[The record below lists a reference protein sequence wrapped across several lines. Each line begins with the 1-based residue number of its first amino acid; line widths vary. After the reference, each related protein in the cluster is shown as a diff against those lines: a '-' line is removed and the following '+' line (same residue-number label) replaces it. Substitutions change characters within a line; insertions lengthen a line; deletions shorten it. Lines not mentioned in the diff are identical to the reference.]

1 MKVGIYKTTT
11 TVSSPVSIPL
21 SNPIDKFGDV
31 FKVDKPL
38 LENGIDEAEVI
49 QPEEDEPQNKFSI
62 QNYDGLSLN
71 LKWGLYSPRKQ
82 NVINDTQTIIEN
94 PFIESFTVS
103 KKRCSLEEVQNPNKN
118 IGTIVQ
124 TFSGLNGNSLKID
137 LEEDI
142 DRYLN
147 LDIKVTDNFNN
158 VHTGH
163 LIVSNYPAE
172 AKINNIYTASGFAYI
187 DYTGTSDLLGVNL
200 YGFTGTNIYGRL
212 TDSNEFR
219 DSNKVKT
226 LNENNSGRIPLYPKR
241 RFHVMACPY
250 DSAGES
256 SAISLVDGV
265 SPDAPSGFFFVPA
278 YDGLDQN
285 KLLGGENYEI
295 KVNYDWAQ
303 NPFVDIK
310 YSVFDTGNISSP
322 VSGYAGAIALDQG
335 FLADTVSSDIDD
347 ETKFL
352 FNNTMQWQR
361 DTETGT
367 MVEDSGEVYATGAGA
382 KWYDGCPRYSGENGI
397 YKYAYIDTSTC
408 QIKCVTMQE
417 IESGLCPVEGV
428 FSMPIDDPNSDEII
442 FQSGPNFSQKY
453 EKAST
458 YLKEVNQMPAVILT
472 KAQLNKIK
480 EFESVKG
487 WIGLRRKDVGCLDK
501 LFSSKVQNDIFF
513 NEIDFE
519 VDEAPSGYLD
529 KDGDERFFLKNDVGD
544 QWVWV
549 NSSGDHIYKY
559 AGSSGYYNQE
569 GQVNIQLEYIN
580 DLGEHISRDTQ
591 RLIFNRPKMIDV
603 ERQGEGG
610 DNLAITYNLENS
622 NYSGNIA
629 HPEITQVNV
638 YTGDTADYDL
648 SPDNLFWVSKPV
660 TTSGD
665 IASQA
670 GIESLQSTTTIKGV
684 DSTIKNIKVV
694 PADYLGEG
702 SVFNLSENFGDF
714 KVFKTFQVI
723 NYDLDP
729 HFEDQTQ
736 MIEVNFETP
745 TKNPVVTFGVS
756 TKNKEDPLQ
765 FLTAMMVGDPEE
777 DSVTFLLNQA
787 PPLTGYFI
795 DLTVTAGDDSN
806 D

>member
-21 SNPIDKFGDV
+21 SNPADKFGDV
-31 FKVDKPL
+31 FKVDKPF
-38 LENGIDEAEVI
+38 LENGTNEAEVI

-62 QNYDGLSLN
+62 QDYDGLTLN

-94 PFIESFTVS
+94 PFVESFTVS
-103 KKRCSLEEVQNPNKN
+103 KKRCSLEEVENPNKN
-118 IGTIVQ
+118 IGTVVQ
-124 TFSGLNGNSLKID
+124 TFSGLKANSLKID
-137 LEEDI
+137 LEKDI

-147 LDIKVTDNFNN
+147 LDIKVTDNFDN

-163 LIVSNYPAE
+163 LIVSNYPAQ

-187 DYTGTSDLLGVNL
+187 EYTGTNDLLGVNL

-212 TDSNEFR
+212 TDSSEFR
-219 DSNKVKT
+219 EGNKVKT

-241 RFHVMACPY
+241 RFHLMACPY

-256 SAISLVDGV
+256 NAISLVDGV
-265 SPDAPSGFFFVPA
+265 SPEAPSGFFFVPT
-278 YDGLDQN
+278 YNGLDQN
-285 KLLGGENYEI
+285 KLLGGRDYEI
-295 KVNYDWAQ
+295 KVNYDWVQ

-310 YSVFDTGNISSP
+310 YSVFDTGSISSP
-322 VSGYAGAIALDQG
+322 VSGYEGAIALDQG
-335 FLADTVSSDIDD
+335 LLADAISSDVED

-352 FNNTMQWQR
+352 FNNTMEWQR

-367 MVEDSGEVYATGAGA
+367 MIEDSGEVYGTGAGS

-458 YLKEVNQMPAVILT
+458 YLREVNQMPAVILT

-487 WIGLRRKDVGCLDK
+487 WIGLRRKDVGCLEK
-501 LFSSKVQNDIFF
+501 LFSTKVQNDIFF
-513 NEIDFE
+513 DEIDFDAE
-519 VDEAPSGYLD
+519 GAPSGYLD
-529 KDGDERFFLKNDVGD
+529 KDGDQRFFLSNDVGEN
-544 QWVWV
+544 WAWV

-569 GQVNIQLEYIN
+569 GQVNMQLEYVD
-580 DLGEHISRDTQ
+580 DLGQHISRDTQ
-591 RLIFNRPKMIDV
+591 RLTFQRPNLINIQ
-603 ERQGEGG
+603 RSEGDG
-610 DNLAITYNLENS
+610 DSITVVYDIENTT
-622 NYSGNIA
+622 YSGNIA
-629 HPEITQVNV
+629 HPEVTKIAVHTGSNPDYEVSDLNLFTELVPTELNGGVEALQTTITI
-638 YTGDTADYDL
+638 L
-648 SPDNLFWVSKPV
+648 PDNE
-660 TTSGD
+660 
-665 IASQA
+665 Q
-670 GIESLQSTTTIKGV
+670 LQ
-684 DSTIKNIKVV
+684 NIKLL
-694 PADYLGEG
+694 PYDYLGPG
-702 SVFNLSENFGDF
+702 SVFSFTEEFGDVPMY
-714 KVFKTFQVI
+714 KGSQIIEYSLDENYNSSSTTVDI
-723 NYDLDP
+723 NFPMPTQDP
-729 HFEDQTQ
+729 K
-736 MIEVNFETP
+736 I
-745 TKNPVVTFGVS
+745 TFGIS
-756 TKNKEDPLQ
+756 TKNTIDPPA
-765 FLTAMMVGDPEE
+765 FINAMMVGQAEE
-777 DSVTFLLNQA
+777 QSASFVLSQ
-787 PPLTGYFI
+787 PPPATGYFI
-795 DLTVTAGDDSN
+795 TLNVLGGNDADD
-806 D
+806 

>member
-21 SNPIDKFGDV
+21 SNPVDKFGDV

-163 LIVSNYPAE
+163 LVVSNYPAE

-219 DSNKVKT
+219 DGNKVKT
-226 LNENNSGRIPLYPKR
+226 LNENNSGRIPLYPRR

-256 SAISLVDGV
+256 NAISLVDGV
-265 SPDAPSGFFFVPA
+265 SPDAPSGFFFIPT
-278 YDGLDQN
+278 YDGLDQD

-295 KVNYDWAQ
+295 KVNYDWVQ

-458 YLKEVNQMPAVILT
+458 YLREVNQMPAVILT

-487 WIGLRRKDVGCLDK
+487 WIGLRRKDVGCLEK
-501 LFSSKVQNDIFF
+501 LFSSKIQNDIFF

-519 VDEAPSGYLD
+519 IDGAPSGYLD

-544 QWVWV
+544 QWAWV

-569 GQVNIQLEYIN
+569 RQVNMQLEYIN

-591 RLIFNRPKMIDV
+591 RLIFNRPKLINV
-603 ERQGEGG
+603 AKGEAEGG
-610 DNLAITYNLENS
+610 ILSLGYEVENTT
-622 NYSGNIA
+622 YSGNIA
-629 HPEITQVNV
+629 NPGITKIAVH
-638 YTGDTADYDL
+638 TGSDSLFEVSA
-648 SPDNLFWVSKPV
+648 DNLFSELIP
-660 TTSGD
+660 TETNG
-665 IASQA
+665 
-670 GIESLQSTTTIKGV
+670 GIEGLQKTATIIFGEESLDKIKLL
-684 DSTIKNIKVV
+684 
-694 PADYLGEG
+694 PYDYLGPGE
-702 SVFNLSENFGDF
+702 VFNLTEDLGDIELH
-714 KVFKTFQVI
+714 VSSQVI
-723 NYDLDP
+723 EYSLDENYNSSSAVVNVDFPKPTRDP
-729 HFEDQTQ
+729 K
-736 MIEVNFETP
+736 I
-745 TKNPVVTFGVS
+745 TFGIS
-756 TKNKEDPLQ
+756 TKNTIDPPA
-765 FLTAMMVGDPEE
+765 FINAMMVGQAEE
-777 DSVTFLLNQA
+777 QSASFVLSQ
-787 PPLTGYFI
+787 PPPATGYFI
-795 DLTVTAGDDSN
+795 TLNVLGGNDADD
-806 D
+806 